1 MSTDR
6 SVAVGI
12 EIGGN
17 QTTIALVNSCG
28 RILARSSA
36 KTLRGRPATATLEP
50 YLRAV
55 NTMLAFARTECW
67 SVCGIGLSIPG
78 TLDHTSRRPLLIPT
92 LPSLSSFPLRELFE
106 THYDLPTLLHV
117 DVDAA
122 ALSEHQFGAGKGV
135 RRLLLLTVNAVVG
148 ASLVV
153 DGQVEHSVQQYVGHV
168 CHLAVSTSANGLRC
182 SCGKRGC
189 INTLVSME
197 AMQKLVQRALRRGEE
212 SSLTRRLLVN
222 REYFSLQLVAEEAV
236 RGDSVAL
243 QVYSELGRWLGAAVT
258 QYVDLFEPHILVLGG
273 NVLYAGDLLLSQVR
287 NQLVSRSTSSRVCS
301 LVEIVPSLLGSD
313 ATLIGSVVSLF

>member
-17 QTTIALVNSCG
+17 QTTIALVNRCG
-28 RILARSSA
+28 HILARCSA
-36 KTLRGRPATATLEP
+36 KTLRGRPVAATLEP

-55 NTMLAFARTECW
+55 DTMLAHARTECLP
-67 SVCGIGLSIPG
+67 VCGIGVTVPG
-78 TLDHTSRRPLLIPT
+78 ILDHTSRRPLLIPT
-92 LPSLSSFPLRELFE
+92 LPSLNNFPLHELFE
-106 THYDLPTLLHV
+106 MLYELPTLLHV

-122 ALSEHQFGAGKGV
+122 AQSEYQFGAGKGV

-148 ASLVV
+148 ASLIV
-153 DGQVEHSVQQYVGHV
+153 DGQVELAVQQYVGHV
-168 CHLAVSTSANGLRC
+168 CHLAVSTGANGMRC

-197 AMQKLVQRALRRGEE
+197 AMQKMVQRALRRGEE
-212 SSLTRRLLVN
+212 SSLARRLLVN

-243 QVYSELGRWLGAAVT
+243 QVYNELGRWLGAAVT
-258 QYVDLFEPHILVLGG
+258 QYADLFEPHILILGG
-273 NVLYAGDLLLSQVR
+273 SVLYAADLLLSQVR
-287 NQLVSRSTSSRVCS
+287 NTLVSRSSSSRVCS
-301 LVEIVPSLLGSD
+301 LVEVVPSLLGSD
-313 ATLIGSVVSLF
+313 ATLIGSVVPLF